1 MAEPEQIP
9 EWIEKYRG
17 TIPQSQEKPSRLDWR
32 WIRSLLLALAVLA
45 GLILVLGN
53 IYKAG

>member
-9 EWIEKYRG
+9 QWIEKYRA

-32 WIRSLLLALAVLA
+32 WIRSLLLALAILA